1 MDDHRKYPLH
11 AAEPPLKWIIT
22 ENIRWGGSPPA
33 AAAYPLGPPLGRR
46 RISGSS
52 QKTPAACRRWATD
65 AEVDDHREHSL
76 HAAEPPPKWMITENT
91 RCMPPLRDHREHSLL
106 ATRCMTPLGDQ
117 TRCVAAANQTR
128 CVAAGRSDSLRAAVE
143 TLAARRLGDQTRCM
157 PLLKHSLHA
166 GVP

>member
-1 MDDHRKYPLH
+1 
-11 AAEPPLKWIIT
+11 
-22 ENIRWGGSPPA
+22 
-33 AAAYPLGPPLGRR
+33 
-46 RISGSS
+46 
-52 QKTPAACRRWATD
+52 
-65 AEVDDHREHSL
+65 
-76 HAAEPPPKWMITENT
+76 MITENT

-143 TLAARRLGDQTRCM
+143 TLAARRLGDQTRYM